1 MTEVG
6 VKALKDQLSSWLRRA
21 SAGERIVIT
30 EHGNPIAV
38 LTPIEQSEDARDAW
52 ELVEAGL
59 ASWSGGKPRGSA
71 HAVKPKG
78 KSTAE
83 MVLEDRR

>member
-1 MTEVG
+1 MTQVG

-21 SAGERIVIT
+21 RDGERIVVT
-30 EHGNPIAV
+30 EHGRPTAA

-52 ELVEAGL
+52 ELVGAGI
-59 ASWSGGKPRGSA
+59 ANWSGGKPKGSA
-71 HAVKPKG
+71 HPAKPRG